1 MAGKDTDL
9 PISVLL
15 NFSTAF
21 VNITHKS
28 AFCHLLNKK
37 ILTLSQDISA
47 TAVINFYGANFVK
60 IQVLI

>member
-21 VNITHKS
+21 VNITHNF
-28 AFCHLLNKK
+28 AFCHLLSKK
-37 ILTLSQDISA
+37 TLTLSQDISA
-47 TAVINFYGANFVK
+47 TAVMTFYAANFVK
-60 IQVLI
+60 IQFLI